1 MTATA
6 RLVRRLVVAAGAAA
20 LAAGCATPTPYQPIG
35 TQGARGGF
43 SEVRV
48 APNRYRV
55 TFTGNTLTSRQ
66 RVENYLLFRAAEL
79 TLEQGSDCFTI
90 VDRATDRNVETR
102 VYRDPFVPGP
112 YAWWRPSWRYRGAWG
127 WRSWDPWYGDPFWAD
142 NIDVRTV
149 QSFEA
154 NAEIAMTRS
163 CRDDDPRSFP
173 AREVIANLQST
184 IELPRDGG

>member
-1 MTATA
+1 MTAPA
-6 RLVRRLVVAAGAAA
+6 RARSWQAAA
-20 LAAGCATPTPYQPIG
+20 CATLLLAGCTTATPYQPIG
-35 TQGARGGF
+35 TGGARGGF
-43 SEVRV
+43 SETRI

-79 TLEQGSDCFTI
+79 TVQEGSGCFTI

-102 VYRDPFVPGP
+102 VYRDPFGPGP

-127 WRSWDPWYGDPFWAD
+127 WRRWDPWFGDPFWAD

-154 NAEIAMTRS
+154 NAEIALSRA
-163 CRDDDPRSFP
+163 CRGDDVRSFN
-173 AREVIANLQST
+173 AREVIANLQPT
-184 IELPRDGG
+184 IELPGEGR